1 MTIDTFDE
9 NDPSLTD
16 RGDDFVPTPDD
27 EETPATPETPPA
39 EPAGDDQGEP
49 ETKANDKPR
58 MVPHA
63 RFNEVNDEYKAERE
77 RRLQLEEEL
86 ARLRGEKGAAEQPP
100 AQEAPKE
107 PEAPAFDF
115 DAREDAYHEAIFEG
129 DTAKA
134 KQIRAEIRAAERA
147 EAERMAQDKVKAE
160 RQAWEQEQ
168 TAAEQ
173 QRTAKQAQEAY
184 ATTLATVFELH
195 PQLDDQHESFNKET
209 MEDVREWLQFYIAKG
224 TDAASALSKAV
235 ARVIPDKPAVQVPA
249 TGKADQVKRNLQ
261 ADSQQPPEMLGVGE
275 RAKRTDYTKLSEA
288 EFNKLSDEDKRRAR
302 GDFV

>member
-9 NDPSLTD
+9 NDPTLTD

-27 EETPATPETPPA
+27 EETPTTPETPPA
-39 EPAGDDQGEP
+39 DDEGQGEP
-49 ETKANDKPR
+49 EPKANDKPR

-86 ARLRGEKGAAEQPP
+86 ARLRGEKGATEQPP
-100 AQEAPKE
+100 VQEPPKAPVV
-107 PEAPAFDF
+107 PEVPEFDF
-115 DAREDAYHEAIFEG
+115 DAKEDAYTAAVYEG

-134 KQIRAEIRAAERA
+134 KEIRAEIRAAERA
-147 EAERMAQDKVKAE
+147 EAAAIVQAA
-160 RQAWEQEQ
+160 RQGWEQEQ
-168 TAAEQ
+168 AAAEQ

-184 ATTLATVFELH
+184 AATLATVFELH

-275 RAKRTDYTKLSEA
+275 RAKRVDYSKLSEA
-288 EFNKLSDEDKRRAR
+288 DFNKLSDEDKRRAR